1 MIGKML
7 GNRYEILEKIGEGG
21 MAKVYKAK
29 CHLLNRIVAI
39 KVLRSEFVSD
49 EEFVRRFKRE
59 SQAAAS
65 LSHPNIV
72 SIYDVGQ
79 EGDIYY
85 IVMEYVNGKTLKQL
99 IKETNG
105 PLPIPKSLD
114 IARQVCRALEHAHKH
129 HIVHRDIKPQNIL
142 VTDDNIVKVTD
153 FGIARAANG
162 STITYGGGDVLGTAY
177 YFSPE
182 QAKGSL
188 IDEKTDIY
196 SLGIVMYEMLTGK
209 VPFEGESP
217 ISVALK
223 HIQEN
228 IVPPSKLNPRV
239 PYKLDKIVLKATEKD
254 INYRY
259 KSAAELLNDIDTF
272 ISDPDKLII
281 GDLTDNNV
289 TRVMKAEEINEKIKD
304 SKTPNKRKGRK
315 ILRNI
320 GIAILILALMASL
333 SYGTMY
339 FLNNMATAAEVKVP
353 DIKGQT
359 LDKATTILENSN
371 LKLNIS
377 DSQYSDAP
385 TNTILSQDPP
395 AGETVKK
402 GSTVNVVV
410 SKGKQNSV
418 VPNVIGS
425 EYRDAQLKLK
435 NSGLN
440 ANLIWDYND
449 NYPNG
454 YVYDQNP
461 RQGVQVEYNTVVDVY
476 VSKGP
481 EMVTV
486 PNVQNMSLDD
496 ATKALEDVG
505 LKVGNVTTQFSD
517 SVPNNFVISQSIP
530 QGTSIQKGK
539 SIDLI
544 VSQST
549 QTQQQQQQ
557 TQTQLPQG
565 YKTKEITI
573 DLPNQEGPMKVDVYV
588 IQDGNKTLQYSN
600 TYTYADSPI
609 TVPVSGKGNVVIE
622 VDINGNVYETMGAK
636 F

>member
-1 MIGKML
+1 MIGRML

-39 KVLRSEFVSD
+39 KILRPEFVSD
-49 EEFVRRFKRE
+49 DEFVRRFKRE
-59 SQAAAS
+59 SQSAAS

-79 EGDIYY
+79 DGDIYY

-99 IKETNG
+99 IREANG
-105 PLPIPKSLD
+105 PLPIPKVLD
-114 IARQVCRALEHAHKH
+114 IARQVCKALEHAHKN

-153 FGIARAANG
+153 FGIARAVNG

-182 QAKGSL
+182 QAKGAMT
-188 IDEKTDIY
+188 DEKTDIY

-223 HIQEN
+223 HIQED
-228 IVPPSKLNPRV
+228 IVPPSKINPKV
-239 PYKLDKIVLKATEKD
+239 PYNLDKIVLKATQKD

-259 KSAAELLNDIDTF
+259 KSASELLNDIETY
-272 ISDPDKLII
+272 INNPDKLIMTNS
-281 GDLTDNNV
+281 GDNNV
-289 TRVMKAEEINEKIKD
+289 TRVMRAEEVNEKLSESSPPK
-304 SKTPNKRKGRK
+304 KKKKNKKV
-315 ILRNI
+315 LRNI
-320 GIAILILALMASL
+320 GLALLVLILMASL

-339 FLNNMATAAEVKVP
+339 FLNNIAKANEVVVP
-353 DIKGQT
+353 EITGKT
-359 LDKATTILENSN
+359 LDKATSILESKN
-371 LKLNIS
+371 LKLRITGS
-377 DSQYSDAP
+377 RYSDEP
-385 TNTILSQDPP
+385 TNTILSQDPA
-395 AGETVKK
+395 AGETVKA
-402 GSTVNVVV
+402 GSTINVIV
-410 SKGKQNSV
+410 SKGKQTAV

-425 EYRDAQLKLK
+425 EYRDAQLKIK

-440 ANLIWDYND
+440 ANIIWGYND
-449 NYPNG
+449 KYPYG

-461 RQGVQVEYNTVVDVY
+461 RQGVQVENNTVVDIY
-476 VSKGP
+476 VSKGV

-486 PNVQNMSLDD
+486 PNLINMSLDE
-496 ATKALEDVG
+496 ATKTLEDVG
-505 LKVGNVTTQFSD
+505 LKVGNVTSQPKD
-517 SVPNNFVISQSIP
+517 NMPDNIVIDQSIQ

-539 SIDLI
+539 SVDLI
-544 VSQST
+544 VSKAV
-549 QTQQQQQQ
+549 QQQQQ
-557 TQTQLPQG
+557 TQLPAD
-565 YKTKEITI
+565 YKTKNITI
-573 DLPNQEGPMKVDVYV
+573 DLPNQEGEMKVDVYV

-600 TYTYADSPI
+600 TFTSADSPI
-609 TVPVSGKGNVVIE
+609 TVPVSGKGNVIIE
-622 VDINGNVYETMGAK
+622 VDINGSIYKTMGAK